1 MSIRIKLLIACVILL
16 GVFVGKSLY
25 SQQTVNSLGKLAVDM
40 YDGPVMS
47 VNYVQLAAR
56 GFADAS
62 EFLETTTQFDN
73 RVNWQEAAPQFDSQV
88 NELLENFS
96 VVKER
101 AATDESRAKVD
112 EAIRVIEQWRAAAIT
127 RLGGSPGGATVILDD
142 NQLLA
147 LQQNATTTLDELT
160 EMILADGYAAREA
173 ADAQVAF
180 TAREEWIITGAI
192 ALAILA
198 ASWLLLKMI
207 MGPLKKAMDAART
220 IAGGNLEQQI
230 TSRASDEFGRLLQAL
245 ESMRGELRKQRDQE
259 AEVARRQAEDAAAK
273 AERQQRIDSLSQ
285 TFAQRVEQLMQG
297 VSTACSTL
305 NETSQQMDDLA
316 SRTNTIAVDAKQNAE
331 QASGSVVVISSAT
344 EQLSSSI
351 DQIADLVGKSAT
363 ISNEAVARMN
373 ETSKTVGAL
382 NDMSLKVGEVVV
394 LIRSIAEQTNL
405 LALNATIEAARAG
418 DAGRGFAVVAQEVKA
433 LATQT
438 ARATEEIEAQVQSM
452 QTASGT
458 TNHAFQNFVEIVR
471 QISATAS
478 DVSRAVS
485 EQSQST
491 RDISQNA
498 TATASGA
505 SQLTATIG
513 DLGEASQQTG
523 QASSRVMSATKDV
536 SEQARLIN
544 DEIVRYVREMR
555 SA

>member
-1 MSIRIKLLIACVILL
+1 MSIRIKLLIACLVLL
-16 GVFVGKSLY
+16 GVFVGKGFY
-25 SQQTVNSLGKLAVDM
+25 AQQTVNSLGKLAVDM

-47 VNYVQLAAR
+47 VNYVQLAVR
-56 GFADAS
+56 GFADAND
-62 EFLETTTQFDN
+62 FLKTTIQFDN
-73 RVNWQEAAPQFDSQV
+73 RVNWQEAVPQFDSQIK
-88 NELLENFS
+88 ELLENFS

-101 AATDESRAKVD
+101 AATEESRAKVD
-112 EAIRVIEQWRAAAIT
+112 EAVAVIEQWRGAAIT
-127 RLGGSPGGATVILDD
+127 RLGGAAGGATSILDD
-142 NQLLA
+142 NQMA
-147 LQQNATTTLDELT
+147 VLQDKATTALDELT
-160 EMILADGYAAREA
+160 EMILADGYAARESAGETLA
-173 ADAQVAF
+173 AAG
-180 TAREEWIITGAI
+180 REEWMITGGI
-192 ALAILA
+192 ALMILA
-198 ASWLLLKMI
+198 VCLLLSRMI

-230 TSRASDEFGRLLQAL
+230 TSRATDEFGRLLQAL

-259 AEVARRQAEDAAAK
+259 TDAAHRQAADAAAK
-273 AERQQRIDSLSQ
+273 AERQQRIESMSQ

-297 VSTACSTL
+297 VSSACSTL
-305 NETSQQMDDLA
+305 NETSQQMDGLA

-351 DQIADLVGKSAT
+351 DQIADLVGRSAT
-363 ISNEAVARMN
+363 ISNDAVTRMN
-373 ETSKTVGAL
+373 ETSKTVSAL
-382 NDMSLKVGEVVV
+382 NDMSLKVSEVVV

-452 QTASGT
+452 QSASGS
-458 TNHAFQNFVEIVR
+458 TNQAFQNFVEIVS
-471 QISATAS
+471 QISTMAG

-491 RDISQNA
+491 REISQNA
-498 TATASGA
+498 TTTASGA
-505 SQLTATIG
+505 SQLTATIS

-523 QASSRVMSATKDV
+523 QASSRVMSATRDV
-536 SEQARLIN
+536 SEQTRLIN

>member
-1 MSIRIKLLIACVILL
+1 MSIRIKLLVACLVLL
-16 GVFVGKSLY
+16 GVFVGKGFY
-25 SQQTVNSLGKLAVDM
+25 AQQTVNSLGKLAVDM

-47 VNYVQLAAR
+47 VNYVQLAVR
-56 GFADAS
+56 GFEDAND
-62 EFLETTTQFDN
+62 FLKTTTQFDN
-73 RVNWQEAAPQFDSQV
+73 RVNWQDAVPQFDGQIK
-88 NELLENFS
+88 ELLENFS

-101 AATDESRAKVD
+101 ATTEESRAKVD
-112 EAIRVIEQWRAAAIT
+112 EAVAVIEEWRAAAIA
-127 RLGGSPGGATVILDD
+127 RLGGTAGGATSIVDD
-142 NQLLA
+142 NQMA
-147 LQQNATTTLDELT
+147 VLQDKATTALDELT
-160 EMILADGYAAREA
+160 EMILADGYAARESATETLVA
-173 ADAQVAF
+173 AAQ
-180 TAREEWIITGAI
+180 EEWMITGGI
-192 ALAILA
+192 AVMILA
-198 ASWLLLKMI
+198 VCFLLSRMI

-230 TSRASDEFGRLLQAL
+230 TSRATDEFGRLLQAL
-245 ESMRGELRKQRDQE
+245 ETMRGELRKQRDQE
-259 AEVARRQAEDAAAK
+259 GETARQQATDAAAK
-273 AERQQRIDSLSQ
+273 AERQQRIDSMSQ

-305 NETSQQMDDLA
+305 NDTSQQMDGLA

-344 EQLSSSI
+344 EQLSGSI
-351 DQIADLVGKSAT
+351 DQIADLVGRSAT
-363 ISNEAVARMN
+363 ISNEAVTRMN

-418 DAGRGFAVVAQEVKA
+418 EAGRGFAVVAQEVKA

-438 ARATEEIEAQVQSM
+438 ARATEEIESQVQSM
-452 QTASGT
+452 QSASGS
-458 TNHAFQNFVEIVR
+458 TNQAFQNFVEIVG
-471 QISATAS
+471 QISTMAGE
-478 DVSRAVS
+478 VSRAVS

-491 RDISQNA
+491 REISQNA

-505 SQLTATIG
+505 SQLTATIS

-523 QASSRVMSATKDV
+523 QASTRVMSATREV
-536 SEQARLIN
+536 SDQTRLIN
-544 DEIVRYVREMR
+544 DEIVRYVREIR

>member
-1 MSIRIKLLIACVILL
+1 MSIRIKLLIACLVLL
-16 GVFVGKSLY
+16 GVFVGKGFY
-25 SQQTVNSLGKLAVDM
+25 AQQTVNSLGKLAVDM

-47 VNYVQLAAR
+47 VNYVQLAVR
-56 GFADAS
+56 GFEDANN
-62 EFLETTTQFDN
+62 FLKTTTQFDN
-73 RVNWQEAAPQFDSQV
+73 RVNWKEAVPQFDGQIK
-88 NELLENFS
+88 ELLENFS

-101 AATDESRAKVD
+101 ATTDESKAKVD
-112 EAIRVIEQWRAAAIT
+112 EAVTVIEQWRAAAIT
-127 RLGGSPGGATVILDD
+127 RLGGAEGGATSILDD
-142 NQLLA
+142 NQMA
-147 LQQNATTTLDELT
+147 VLQGKATTALDELT

-173 ADAQVAF
+173 ADATV
-180 TAREEWIITGAI
+180 TAAGREEWMITGGI
-192 ALAILA
+192 AVLLVA
-198 ASWLLLKMI
+198 ASWFLLKMI

-220 IAGGNLEQQI
+220 IASGNLEQPI
-230 TSRASDEFGRLLQAL
+230 TSRASDEFGRVLQAL
-245 ESMRGELRKQRDQE
+245 EAMRGELLKQRDQE
-259 AEVARRQAEDAAAK
+259 TEAANRQSADAAAK
-273 AERQQRIDSLSQ
+273 AERQQRIDSMSQ

-305 NETSQQMDDLA
+305 NETSQQMDGLA
-316 SRTNTIAVDAKQNAE
+316 SRTSTIAVDAKNNAE

-351 DQIADLVGKSAT
+351 DQIADLVGRSAT

-418 DAGRGFAVVAQEVKA
+418 EAGRGFAVVAQEVKA

-438 ARATEEIEAQVQSM
+438 ARATEEIESQVQSM
-452 QTASGT
+452 QSASGS
-458 TNHAFQNFVEIVR
+458 TNQAFQNFVEIVS
-471 QISATAS
+471 QISTMAG

-491 RDISQNA
+491 REISQNA

-523 QASSRVMSATKDV
+523 QASSRVMTATRDV
-536 SEQARLIN
+536 SEQTRLIN
-544 DEIVRYVREMR
+544 DEITRYVREMR

>member
-1 MSIRIKLLIACVILL
+1 MSIRIKLLIACLVLL
-16 GVFVGKSLY
+16 GAFVGKGFY
-25 SQQTVNSLGKLAVDM
+25 AQQTVNSLGKLAVDM

-47 VNYVQLAAR
+47 VNYVQLAVR
-56 GFADAS
+56 GFEDAND
-62 EFLETTTQFDN
+62 FLKTTTQFDN
-73 RVNWQEAAPQFDSQV
+73 RVNWQEAVPQFDSQIK
-88 NELLENFS
+88 ELLENFS

-101 AATDESRAKVD
+101 AATEESRAKVD
-112 EAIRVIEQWRAAAIT
+112 EAVAVIEQWRAAAIT
-127 RLGGSPGGATVILDD
+127 RLGGAAGGATSILDD
-142 NQLLA
+142 NQMA
-147 LQQNATTTLDELT
+147 VLQDKATTALDELT
-160 EMILADGYAAREA
+160 EMILADGYAARESAGETLA
-173 ADAQVAF
+173 AAG
-180 TAREEWIITGAI
+180 REEWMITGGI
-192 ALAILA
+192 ALMILA
-198 ASWLLLKMI
+198 VCLLLSRMI

-230 TSRASDEFGRLLQAL
+230 TSRATDEFGRLLQAL

-259 AEVARRQAEDAAAK
+259 TEAAHRQAADAAAK
-273 AERQQRIDSLSQ
+273 AERQQRIDSMSQ

-297 VSTACSTL
+297 VSSACSTL
-305 NETSQQMDDLA
+305 NETSQQMDGLA

-351 DQIADLVGKSAT
+351 DQIADLVGRSAT
-363 ISNEAVARMN
+363 ISNDAVTRMN
-373 ETSKTVGAL
+373 ETSKTVSAL
-382 NDMSLKVGEVVV
+382 NDMSLKVSEVVV

-418 DAGRGFAVVAQEVKA
+418 EAGRGFAVVAQEVKA

-452 QTASGT
+452 QSASGS
-458 TNHAFQNFVEIVR
+458 TNQAFQNFVEIVS
-471 QISATAS
+471 QISTMAG

-491 RDISQNA
+491 REISQNA
-498 TATASGA
+498 TTTASGA
-505 SQLTATIG
+505 SRLTATIS

-523 QASSRVMSATKDV
+523 QASTRVMSATREV
-536 SEQARLIN
+536 SDQTGLIN

>member
-1 MSIRIKLLIACVILL
+1 MSIRIKLLIACLILL
-16 GVFVGKSLY
+16 GVFVGKGLY
-25 SQQTVNSLGKLAVDM
+25 AQREVNALGKLAVDM

-73 RVNWQEAAPQFDSQV
+73 RVNWQEAVPQFDGRIK
-88 NELLENFS
+88 ELLENFS

-101 AATDESRAKVD
+101 AATEESRAKVD
-112 EAIRVIEQWRAAAIT
+112 EATGVIEQWRNAAIT
-127 RLGGSPGGATVILDD
+127 RLGGSANGATAILDD
-142 NQLLA
+142 NQLLV
-147 LQQNATTTLDELT
+147 LQDKATTALDELT

-173 ADAQVAF
+173 ADTQVASA
-180 TAREEWIITGAI
+180 AREEWIVTGAI

-220 IAGGNLEQQI
+220 IASGNLEQQI

-245 ESMRGELRKQRDQE
+245 EAMRGELSKQRDQE
-259 AEVARRQAEDAAAK
+259 TEAAHRQSADAAAK
-273 AERQQRIDSLSQ
+273 AERQQRIDSMSQ

-297 VSTACSTL
+297 VSTACSAL
-305 NETSQQMDDLA
+305 NETSQQMDGLA

-344 EQLSSSI
+344 EQLSGSI
-351 DQIADLVGKSAT
+351 DQIADLVGRSAT
-363 ISNEAVARMN
+363 ISNEAVTRMN

-438 ARATEEIEAQVQSM
+438 ARATEEIESQVQAM
-452 QTASGT
+452 QSASGT
-458 TNHAFQNFVEIVR
+458 TNQAFQDFVGIVG
-471 QISATAS
+471 QISTMAG

-491 RDISQNA
+491 REISQNA
-498 TATASGA
+498 TTTASGA
-505 SQLTATIG
+505 SQLTATIS

-523 QASSRVMSATKDV
+523 QASSRVMSAPKEV

>member
-1 MSIRIKLLIACVILL
+1 MSIRIKLLIACLVLL
-16 GVFVGKSLY
+16 GVFVGKGFY
-25 SQQTVNSLGKLAVDM
+25 AQQTVNSLGKLAVDM

-47 VNYVQLAAR
+47 VNYVQLAVR
-56 GFADAS
+56 GFEDADD
-62 EFLETTTQFDN
+62 FLKTTTQFDN
-73 RVNWQEAAPQFDSQV
+73 RVNWQEAVPQFDGQIK
-88 NELLENFS
+88 ELLENFS

-101 AATDESRAKVD
+101 ATTEESRAKVD
-112 EAIRVIEQWRAAAIT
+112 EAVAVIEQWRAAAIA
-127 RLGGSPGGATVILDD
+127 RLGGTAGGAISIVDD
-142 NQLLA
+142 NQMA
-147 LQQNATTTLDELT
+147 VLQGKATTALDELT
-160 EMILADGYAAREA
+160 EMILADGYAARESAGETLTA
-173 ADAQVAF
+173 AAQ
-180 TAREEWIITGAI
+180 EEWMITGGI
-192 ALAILA
+192 AVMVLAVC
-198 ASWLLLKMI
+198 WLLSRMI

-230 TSRASDEFGRLLQAL
+230 TARATDEFGRLLQAL
-245 ESMRGELRKQRDQE
+245 EAMRGELRKQRGQE
-259 AEVARRQAEDAAAK
+259 TEAAHRQAADAAAK
-273 AERQQRIDSLSQ
+273 AERQQRIDSMSQ

-305 NETSQQMDDLA
+305 NDTSQQMDGLA
-316 SRTNTIAVDAKQNAE
+316 SRTSTIAVDAKQNAE

-351 DQIADLVGKSAT
+351 DQIADLVGRSAT
-363 ISNEAVARMN
+363 ISNDAVTRMN

-418 DAGRGFAVVAQEVKA
+418 EAGRGFAVVAQEVKA

-438 ARATEEIEAQVQSM
+438 ARATEEIESQVQSM
-452 QTASGT
+452 QSASGT
-458 TNHAFQNFVEIVR
+458 TNQAFQEFVGIVG
-471 QISATAS
+471 QISTMAG

-491 RDISQNA
+491 REISQNA
-498 TATASGA
+498 TTTASGA
-505 SQLTATIG
+505 SQLTATIS

-523 QASSRVMSATKDV
+523 QASSRVMSATKEV

>member
-1 MSIRIKLLIACVILL
+1 MSIRIKLLIACLVLL
-16 GVFVGKSLY
+16 GAFVGKGFY
-25 SQQTVNSLGKLAVDM
+25 AQQTVNSLGKLAVDM

-47 VNYVQLAAR
+47 VNYVQLAVR
-56 GFADAS
+56 GFEDAND
-62 EFLETTTQFDN
+62 FLKTTTQFDN
-73 RVNWQEAAPQFDSQV
+73 RVNWQEAVPQFDGQIK
-88 NELLENFS
+88 ELLENFS

-101 AATDESRAKVD
+101 ATTEESRAKVD
-112 EAIRVIEQWRAAAIT
+112 EAVAVIEQWRGAAIT
-127 RLGGSPGGATVILDD
+127 RLGGAAGGATSILDD
-142 NQLLA
+142 NQMA
-147 LQQNATTTLDELT
+147 VLQDKATTALDELT
-160 EMILADGYAAREA
+160 EMILADGYAARESAGETLA
-173 ADAQVAF
+173 AAG
-180 TAREEWIITGAI
+180 REEWMITGGI
-192 ALAILA
+192 AVMILA
-198 ASWLLLKMI
+198 VCLLLSRMI

-230 TSRASDEFGRLLQAL
+230 TSRATDEFGRLLQAL

-259 AEVARRQAEDAAAK
+259 TEAAHRQAADAAAK
-273 AERQQRIDSLSQ
+273 AERQQRIDSMSQ

-297 VSTACSTL
+297 VSSACSTL
-305 NETSQQMDDLA
+305 NETSQQMDGLA

-351 DQIADLVGKSAT
+351 DQIADLVGRSAT
-363 ISNEAVARMN
+363 ISNDAVTRMN
-373 ETSKTVGAL
+373 ETSKTVSAL
-382 NDMSLKVGEVVV
+382 NDMSLKVSEVVV

-418 DAGRGFAVVAQEVKA
+418 EAGRGFAVVAQEVKA

-438 ARATEEIEAQVQSM
+438 ARATEEIESQVQSM
-452 QTASGT
+452 QSASGS
-458 TNHAFQNFVEIVR
+458 TNQAFQNFVEIVS
-471 QISATAS
+471 QISTMAG

-491 RDISQNA
+491 REISQNA
-498 TATASGA
+498 TTTASGA
-505 SQLTATIG
+505 SQLTATIS

-523 QASSRVMSATKDV
+523 QASSRVMSATREV
-536 SEQARLIN
+536 SDQTRLIS

>member
-1 MSIRIKLLIACVILL
+1 MSIRIKLLIACLVLL
-16 GVFVGKSLY
+16 GVFVGKGFY
-25 SQQTVNSLGKLAVDM
+25 AQQTVNSLGKLAVDM

-47 VNYVQLAAR
+47 VNYVQLAVR
-56 GFADAS
+56 GFEDAS
-62 EFLETTTQFDN
+62 DFLKTTTQFDN
-73 RVNWQEAAPQFDSQV
+73 RVDWQDAVPQFDGQIK
-88 NELLENFS
+88 ELLENFS

-101 AATDESRAKVD
+101 ATTEELRAKVD
-112 EAIRVIEQWRAAAIT
+112 EAVAVIEQWRAAAIT
-127 RLGGSPGGATVILDD
+127 RLGGAAGGATSILDD
-142 NQLLA
+142 NQMA
-147 LQQNATTTLDELT
+147 VLQDKATTALDELT
-160 EMILADGYAAREA
+160 EMILADGYAARESAGETLA
-173 ADAQVAF
+173 AAG
-180 TAREEWIITGAI
+180 REEWIITGAI
-192 ALAILA
+192 GLVILA

-220 IAGGNLEQQI
+220 IAAGNLEQQI
-230 TSRASDEFGRLLQAL
+230 TSRATDEFGRLLQAL
-245 ESMRGELRKQRDQE
+245 EAMRGELRKQRDQE
-259 AEVARRQAEDAAAK
+259 TEAAHRQAADAAAK
-273 AERQQRIDSLSQ
+273 AERQQRIDSMSQ

-297 VSTACSTL
+297 VSGACSTL
-305 NETSQQMDDLA
+305 NETSQQMDGLA

-351 DQIADLVGKSAT
+351 DQIADLVGRSAT

-382 NDMSLKVGEVVV
+382 NDMSLKVSEVVV

-418 DAGRGFAVVAQEVKA
+418 EAGRGFAVVAQEVKA

-452 QTASGT
+452 QSASGS
-458 TNHAFQNFVEIVR
+458 TNQAFKDFVEIVG
-471 QISATAS
+471 QISTMAG

-491 RDISQNA
+491 REISQNA
-498 TATASGA
+498 TTTASGA
-505 SQLTATIG
+505 SQLTATIS

-523 QASSRVMSATKDV
+523 QASSRVMSATREV

-544 DEIVRYVREMR
+544 DEIVRYVGEMR

>member
-1 MSIRIKLLIACVILL
+1 
-16 GVFVGKSLY
+16 
-25 SQQTVNSLGKLAVDM
+25 M

-62 EFLETTTQFDN
+62 DFLKTTTQFDN
-73 RVNWQEAAPQFDSQV
+73 RVSWQDAVPQFDSRIE
-88 NELLENFS
+88 ELLENFS

-101 AATDESRAKVD
+101 ATTEASRAKVD
-112 EAIRVIEQWRAAAIT
+112 EAVTVIEQWRAAAIT
-127 RLGGSPGGATVILDD
+127 RLGGAADGATAILDD
-142 NQLLA
+142 NQMA
-147 LQQNATTTLDELT
+147 VLQNKATTALDELT

-173 ADAQVAF
+173 AAATVEA
-180 TAREEWIITGAI
+180 AGNEEWMITGGI
-192 ALAILA
+192 TVMVLIVCF
-198 ASWLLLKMI
+198 LLSRMI

-230 TSRASDEFGRLLQAL
+230 TSRTSDEFGRLLQAL
-245 ESMRGELRKQRDQE
+245 EAMRGELRKQRDQE
-259 AEVARRQAEDAAAK
+259 TEAAQRQAADAAAK
-273 AERQQRIDSLSQ
+273 AERQQRIDSMSQ
-285 TFAQRVEQLMQG
+285 TFAQRVEQLLQG
-297 VSTACSTL
+297 VSSACNTL
-305 NETSQQMDDLA
+305 NETSQQMDGLA

-373 ETSKTVGAL
+373 ETSKTVSAL

-418 DAGRGFAVVAQEVKA
+418 EAGRGFAVVAQEVKA

-452 QTASGT
+452 QSASSS
-458 TNHAFQNFVEIVR
+458 TNQFQNFVEIVGK
-471 QISATAS
+471 ISTMAG

-491 RDISQNA
+491 REISQNA

-505 SQLTATIG
+505 SQLTATIN

-523 QASSRVMSATKDV
+523 QASSRVMSATREV

>member
-1 MSIRIKLLIACVILL
+1 MSIRIKLLVACLVLL
-16 GVFVGKSLY
+16 GVFVGKGLY
-25 SQQTVNSLGKLAVDM
+25 AQREVNSLGKLAVDM

-56 GFADAS
+56 GFADAG

-88 NELLENFS
+88 AELLENVA

-101 AATDESRAKVD
+101 AATEESRAKVD
-112 EAIRVIEQWRAAAIT
+112 EAIGAIQQWRDAAVT
-127 RLGGSPGGATVILDD
+127 RLGGSANGATAIMDD
-142 NQLLA
+142 NQLLV
-147 LQQNATTTLDELT
+147 LEQKATTALDELT

-173 ADAQVAF
+173 AGEQVAF
-180 TAREEWIITGAI
+180 AAREEWIITGVI
-192 ALAILA
+192 GLAILV
-198 ASWLLLKMI
+198 ASWLLLRMI

-220 IAGGNLEQQI
+220 IAGGNLEQPI
-230 TSRASDEFGRLLQAL
+230 TSRGSDEFGRLLQAL
-245 ESMRGELRKQRDQE
+245 ETMRGELRKQREQE
-259 AEVARRQAEDAAAK
+259 AELAGRQAADAAAK
-273 AERQQRIDSLSQ
+273 ADRQQRIDSMSQ

-297 VSTACSTL
+297 VSTACGTL
-305 NETSQQMDDLA
+305 NETSQQMDGLA

-331 QASGSVVVISSAT
+331 QAGGSVVVISSAT

-351 DQIADLVGKSAT
+351 DQIADLVGRSAT
-363 ISNEAVARMN
+363 ISNDAVARMN

-382 NDMSLKVGEVVV
+382 NDMSMKVGEVVV

-438 ARATEEIEAQVQSM
+438 ARATEEIESQVQAM
-452 QTASGT
+452 QSASGT
-458 TNHAFQNFVEIVR
+458 TNQAFQDFVGIVS
-471 QISATAS
+471 QISTMAG

-491 RDISQNA
+491 REISQNA

-513 DLGEASQQTG
+513 DLGQASQQTG
-523 QASSRVMSATKDV
+523 QASSRVMSATKEV

>member
-1 MSIRIKLLIACVILL
+1 MSIRIKLLIACLVLL
-16 GVFVGKSLY
+16 GVFVGKGFY
-25 SQQTVNSLGKLAVDM
+25 AQQTVHSLGKLAVDM

-56 GFADAS
+56 GFEDAAD
-62 EFLETTTQFDN
+62 FLKTTTQFDN
-73 RVNWQEAAPQFDSQV
+73 RVDWKEAVPQFDGQIK
-88 NELLENFS
+88 ELLENFS

-101 AATDESRAKVD
+101 ATTDESRAKVD
-112 EAIRVIEQWRAAAIT
+112 EAVAVIEQWRTAAIT
-127 RLGGSPGGATVILDD
+127 RLGGAEGGATTIVDD
-142 NQLLA
+142 SQMA
-147 LQQNATTTLDELT
+147 VLQGKATTALDELT
-160 EMILADGYAAREA
+160 EMILADGYAARESA
-173 ADAQVAF
+173 SETLVEA
-180 TAREEWIITGAI
+180 AREEWIITGAI
-192 ALAILA
+192 GLLILA

-207 MGPLKKAMDAART
+207 MGPLKKAMDAAGT
-220 IAGGNLEQQI
+220 IAAGNLEQQI
-230 TSRASDEFGRLLQAL
+230 TSRATDEFGRLLQAL
-245 ESMRGELRKQRDQE
+245 EAMRGELRKQREQE
-259 AEVARRQAEDAAAK
+259 TEAANRQAADAAAK
-273 AERQQRIDSLSQ
+273 AERQQRIDSMSQ

-297 VSTACSTL
+297 VSTACGTL
-305 NETSQQMDDLA
+305 NETSQQMDGLA
-316 SRTNTIAVDAKQNAE
+316 SRTSTIAVDAKQNAE

-351 DQIADLVGKSAT
+351 DQIADLVGRSAT
-363 ISNEAVARMN
+363 ISNDAVTRMN

-452 QTASGT
+452 QSASGT
-458 TNHAFQNFVEIVR
+458 TNQAFQEFVGIVG
-471 QISATAS
+471 QISTMAG

-491 RDISQNA
+491 REISQNA
-498 TATASGA
+498 TTTASGA
-505 SQLTATIG
+505 SQLTATIS

-523 QASSRVMSATKDV
+523 QASSRVMSATRDV

>member
-1 MSIRIKLLIACVILL
+1 MSIRIKLLIACLVLL
-16 GVFVGKSLY
+16 GVFVGKGFY
-25 SQQTVNSLGKLAVDM
+25 AQQTVNSLGKLAIDM

-47 VNYVQLAAR
+47 VNYVQLAVR
-56 GFADAS
+56 GFEDAS
-62 EFLETTTQFDN
+62 DFLKTTTQFDN
-73 RVNWQEAAPQFDSQV
+73 RVNWQDAVPQFDGQIK
-88 NELLENFS
+88 ELLENFS

-101 AATDESRAKVD
+101 ATTEESRAKVD
-112 EAIRVIEQWRAAAIT
+112 EAVAVIEQWRAAAIT
-127 RLGGSPGGATVILDD
+127 RLGGAAGGATSILDD
-142 NQLLA
+142 NQMA
-147 LQQNATTTLDELT
+147 VLQGKATTALDELT
-160 EMILADGYAAREA
+160 EMILADGYAARKSASETLVEA
-173 ADAQVAF
+173 
-180 TAREEWIITGAI
+180 AREEWIITGATG
-192 ALAILA
+192 LVILA

-220 IAGGNLEQQI
+220 IAAGNLEQQI
-230 TSRASDEFGRLLQAL
+230 SSRATDEFGRLLEAL
-245 ESMRGELRKQRDQE
+245 EAMRGELRKQRDQE
-259 AEVARRQAEDAAAK
+259 TETAHRQAADAAAK
-273 AERQQRIDSLSQ
+273 AERQQRIDSMSQ

-297 VSTACSTL
+297 VSGACSAL
-305 NETSQQMDDLA
+305 NETSQQMDGLA

-351 DQIADLVGKSAT
+351 DQIADLVGRSAT

-382 NDMSLKVGEVVV
+382 NDMSLKVSEVVV

-418 DAGRGFAVVAQEVKA
+418 EAGRGFAVVAQEVKA

-452 QTASGT
+452 QSASGS
-458 TNHAFQNFVEIVR
+458 TNQAFKNFVEIVG
-471 QISATAS
+471 QISTMAG

-491 RDISQNA
+491 REISQNA

-523 QASSRVMSATKDV
+523 QASSRVMSATRDV
-536 SEQARLIN
+536 SEQTRLIN

>member
-1 MSIRIKLLIACVILL
+1 V
-16 GVFVGKSLY
+16 
-25 SQQTVNSLGKLAVDM
+25 
-40 YDGPVMS
+40 
-47 VNYVQLAAR
+47 
-56 GFADAS
+56 
-62 EFLETTTQFDN
+62 
-73 RVNWQEAAPQFDSQV
+73 
-88 NELLENFS
+88 LENFS

-101 AATDESRAKVD
+101 ATTEESRAKVD
-112 EAIRVIEQWRAAAIT
+112 EATTVIGTWRDAAIT
-127 RLGGSPGGATVILDD
+127 RLGGTADGALSIIDD
-142 NQLLA
+142 TQMAVLHDK
-147 LQQNATTTLDELT
+147 ATAALDELT

-173 ADAQVAF
+173 ADATVA
-180 TAREEWIITGAI
+180 AAGREEWMVTGVI
-192 ALAILA
+192 ALALIA
-198 ASWLLLKMI
+198 ASWFLLRMI

-220 IAGGNLEQQI
+220 IAGGNLDQPI

-245 ESMRGELRKQRDQE
+245 EAMRGELRKQREQE
-259 AEVARRQAEDAAAK
+259 AEAAHRQSTDAAAK
-273 AERQQRIDSLSQ
+273 AERQQRIDSMSQ
-285 TFAQRVEQLMQG
+285 AFAQRVEQLMQG
-297 VSTACSTL
+297 VSSACSTL
-305 NETSQQMDDLA
+305 NETSQQMDGLA

-351 DQIADLVGKSAT
+351 DQIADLVGRSAT
-363 ISNEAVARMN
+363 ISNEAVTRMN

-418 DAGRGFAVVAQEVKA
+418 EAGRGFAVVAQEVKA

-438 ARATEEIEAQVQSM
+438 ARATEEIESQVQAM
-452 QTASGT
+452 QSASGT
-458 TNHAFQNFVEIVR
+458 TNQAFQDFVGIVG
-471 QISATAS
+471 QISAMAG

-491 RDISQNA
+491 REISQNA

-505 SQLTATIG
+505 SQLTVTIG

-523 QASSRVMSATKDV
+523 QASSRVMSATKAV
-536 SEQARLIN
+536 SEQSRLIN

>member
-1 MSIRIKLLIACVILL
+1 MSIRIKLLVACLVLL
-16 GVFVGKSLY
+16 GVFVGKGFY
-25 SQQTVNSLGKLAVDM
+25 AQQTVHSLGKLAVDM

-56 GFADAS
+56 GFEEAND
-62 EFLETTTQFDN
+62 FLKTTTQFDN
-73 RVNWQEAAPQFDSQV
+73 RVNWQEAVPQFDARIKD
-88 NELLENFS
+88 LLENFS

-101 AATDESRAKVD
+101 ATTEESRTKVD
-112 EAIRVIEQWRAAAIT
+112 EAVTVIEQWRSAAIA
-127 RLGGSPGGATVILDD
+127 RLGGAANGTTSIVDD
-142 NQLLA
+142 SQMAA
-147 LQQNATTTLDELT
+147 LQDKATTALDELT
-160 EMILADGYAAREA
+160 EMILADGYAARESAGETVA
-173 ADAQVAF
+173 AAGA
-180 TAREEWIITGAI
+180 EEWMISGGI
-192 ALAILA
+192 AVMILVVCF
-198 ASWLLLKMI
+198 LLSRMI

-220 IAGGNLEQQI
+220 IAAGNLEQPI
-230 TSRASDEFGRLLQAL
+230 AARATDEFGRLLQAL
-245 ESMRGELRKQRDQE
+245 EAMRGELRKQRDQE
-259 AEVARRQAEDAAAK
+259 TEAAHRQATDAAAK
-273 AERQQRIDSLSQ
+273 AERQQRIDSMSQ

-305 NETSQQMDDLA
+305 NETSQQMDGLA
-316 SRTNTIAVDAKQNAE
+316 SRTSTIAVDAKQNAE

-351 DQIADLVGKSAT
+351 DQIADLVGRSAT
-363 ISNEAVARMN
+363 ISNEAVTRMN

-438 ARATEEIEAQVQSM
+438 ARATEEIESQVQSM
-452 QTASGT
+452 QSASGT
-458 TNHAFQNFVEIVR
+458 TNQAFQEFVGIVG
-471 QISATAS
+471 QISTMAG

-491 RDISQNA
+491 REISQNA
-498 TATASGA
+498 ITTASGA
-505 SQLTATIG
+505 SQLTATIS

-523 QASSRVMSATKDV
+523 QASSRVMSATQDV

>member
-1 MSIRIKLLIACVILL
+1 MSIRIKLLIACLVLL
-16 GVFVGKSLY
+16 GAFVGKGFY
-25 SQQTVNSLGKLAVDM
+25 AQQTVNSLGKLAVDM

-47 VNYVQLAAR
+47 VNYVQLAVR
-56 GFADAS
+56 GFEDAND
-62 EFLETTTQFDN
+62 FLKTTTQFDN
-73 RVNWQEAAPQFDSQV
+73 RVNWQEAVPQFDGQIK
-88 NELLENFS
+88 ELLENFS

-101 AATDESRAKVD
+101 ATTEESRAKVD
-112 EAIRVIEQWRAAAIT
+112 EAVAVIEQWRGAAIT
-127 RLGGSPGGATVILDD
+127 RLGGAAGGATSILDD
-142 NQLLA
+142 NQMA
-147 LQQNATTTLDELT
+147 VLQDKATTALDELT
-160 EMILADGYAAREA
+160 EMILADGYAARESAGETLA
-173 ADAQVAF
+173 AAG
-180 TAREEWIITGAI
+180 REEWMITGGI
-192 ALAILA
+192 AVMILA
-198 ASWLLLKMI
+198 VCLLLSRMI

-230 TSRASDEFGRLLQAL
+230 TSRATDEFGRLLQAL

-259 AEVARRQAEDAAAK
+259 TEAAHRQAADAAAK
-273 AERQQRIDSLSQ
+273 AERQQRIDSMSQ

-297 VSTACSTL
+297 VSSACSTL
-305 NETSQQMDDLA
+305 NETSQQMDGLA

-351 DQIADLVGKSAT
+351 DQIADLVGRSAT
-363 ISNEAVARMN
+363 ISNDAVTRMN
-373 ETSKTVGAL
+373 ETSKTVSAL
-382 NDMSLKVGEVVV
+382 NDMSLKVSEVVV

-418 DAGRGFAVVAQEVKA
+418 EAGRGFAVVAQEVKA

-438 ARATEEIEAQVQSM
+438 ARATEEIESQVQSM
-452 QTASGT
+452 QSASGS
-458 TNHAFQNFVEIVR
+458 TNQAFQNFVEIVS
-471 QISATAS
+471 QISTMAG

-491 RDISQNA
+491 REISQNA
-498 TATASGA
+498 TTTASGA
-505 SQLTATIG
+505 SQLTATIS

-523 QASSRVMSATKDV
+523 QASSRVMSATREV
-536 SEQARLIN
+536 SDQTRLIN

>member
-1 MSIRIKLLIACVILL
+1 MSIRIKLLIACLVLL
-16 GVFVGKSLY
+16 GVFVGKGLY
-25 SQQTVNSLGKLAVDM
+25 SQREVDSLGKLAVDM

-56 GFADAS
+56 GFADAG

-73 RVNWQEAAPQFDSQV
+73 RVNWQEAVPQFDGQIKQ
-88 NELLENFS
+88 LLENFS

-101 AATDESRAKVD
+101 AATDESQAKVD
-112 EAIRVIEQWRAAAIT
+112 EAVAVIEQWRDAAIT
-127 RLGGSPGGATVILDD
+127 RLGGSVNGATAIPDD
-142 NQLLA
+142 NQLLV
-147 LQQNATTTLDELT
+147 LEQKATAALDELT

-173 ADAQVAF
+173 AGEQVASA
-180 TAREEWIITGAI
+180 ARDEWIVTGVI
-192 ALAILA
+192 GLVILA

-230 TSRASDEFGRLLQAL
+230 TSRASDEFGRLLEAL
-245 ESMRGELRKQRDQE
+245 ETMRGELRKQREQE
-259 AEVARRQAEDAAAK
+259 TEIARQQAADAAAK
-273 AERQQRIDSLSQ
+273 SERQQRIDSMSQ
-285 TFAQRVEQLMQG
+285 SFAERVEELMSG
-297 VSTACSTL
+297 VSKACSTL
-305 NETSQQMDDLA
+305 NETSQQMNGLA
-316 SRTNTIAVDAKQNAE
+316 SRTNTIAVDAKQNAD
-331 QASGSVVVISSAT
+331 QASGSVSVISSAT
-344 EQLSSSI
+344 EQLSGSI

-363 ISNEAVARMN
+363 ISNEAVTRMN

-458 TNHAFQNFVEIVR
+458 TNQAFQNFVEIVG
-471 QISATAS
+471 QISAMTG

-491 RDISQNA
+491 REISQNA
-498 TATASGA
+498 ISTASGA
-505 SQLTATIG
+505 TQLSATVH

-523 QASSRVMSATKDV
+523 QASSRVMSATQDV
-536 SEQARLIN
+536 SDQARMIN
-544 DEIVRYVREMR
+544 EEIVRYVREMR

>member
-1 MSIRIKLLIACVILL
+1 MSIRIKLLIACLVLL
-16 GVFVGKSLY
+16 GVFVGKGFY
-25 SQQTVNSLGKLAVDM
+25 AQQTVNSLGKLAVDM

-47 VNYVQLAAR
+47 VNYVQLAVR
-56 GFADAS
+56 GFEDAND
-62 EFLETTTQFDN
+62 FLKTTTQFDN
-73 RVNWQEAAPQFDSQV
+73 RVNWQEAVPQFDSQIK
-88 NELLENFS
+88 ELLENFS

-101 AATDESRAKVD
+101 AATEESRAKVD
-112 EAIRVIEQWRAAAIT
+112 EAVAVIEQWRGAAIT
-127 RLGGSPGGATVILDD
+127 RLGGAAGGATSILDD
-142 NQLLA
+142 NQMA
-147 LQQNATTTLDELT
+147 VLQDKATTALDELT
-160 EMILADGYAAREA
+160 EMILADGYAARESAGETLA
-173 ADAQVAF
+173 AAG
-180 TAREEWIITGAI
+180 REEWMITGGI
-192 ALAILA
+192 ALMILA
-198 ASWLLLKMI
+198 VCLLLSRMI

-230 TSRASDEFGRLLQAL
+230 TSRATDEFGRLLQAL

-259 AEVARRQAEDAAAK
+259 TEAAHRQAADAAAK
-273 AERQQRIDSLSQ
+273 AERQQRIESMSQ

-297 VSTACSTL
+297 VSSACSTL
-305 NETSQQMDDLA
+305 NETSQQMDGLA

-351 DQIADLVGKSAT
+351 DQIADLVGRSAT
-363 ISNEAVARMN
+363 ISNDAVTRMN
-373 ETSKTVGAL
+373 ETSKTVSAL
-382 NDMSLKVGEVVV
+382 NDMSLKVSEVVV

-418 DAGRGFAVVAQEVKA
+418 EAGRGFAVVAQEVKA

-452 QTASGT
+452 QSASGS
-458 TNHAFQNFVEIVR
+458 TNQAFQNFVEIVS
-471 QISATAS
+471 QISTMAG

-491 RDISQNA
+491 REISQNA
-498 TATASGA
+498 TTTASGA
-505 SQLTATIG
+505 SRLTATIS

-523 QASSRVMSATKDV
+523 QASTRVMSATREV
-536 SEQARLIN
+536 SDQTGLIN

>member
-1 MSIRIKLLIACVILL
+1 MSIRIKLLIACLVLL
-16 GVFVGKSLY
+16 GVFVGKGFY
-25 SQQTVNSLGKLAVDM
+25 AQQTVNSLGKLAVDM

-47 VNYVQLAAR
+47 VNYVQLAVR
-56 GFADAS
+56 GFDDAAD
-62 EFLETTTQFDN
+62 FLSTTTQFDN
-73 RVNWQEAAPQFDSQV
+73 RVNWQEAVPQFDSQIK
-88 NELLENFS
+88 ELLENFS

-101 AATDESRAKVD
+101 ATTDESRAKVD
-112 EAIRVIEQWRAAAIT
+112 EAVAVIEQWRAAAIT
-127 RLGGSPGGATVILDD
+127 RLGGAEGGAIALLDD
-142 NQLLA
+142 TQMDVLH
-147 LQQNATTTLDELT
+147 QKATTALDELT
-160 EMILADGYAAREA
+160 EMILADGYAARESAGETLTA
-173 ADAQVAF
+173 AAQ
-180 TAREEWIITGAI
+180 EEWMITGGI
-192 ALAILA
+192 AVMVLLVC
-198 ASWLLLKMI
+198 WLLSRMI

-220 IAGGNLEQQI
+220 IAGGNLEQEI
-230 TSRASDEFGRLLQAL
+230 KARATDEFGRLLQAL
-245 ESMRGELRKQRDQE
+245 EAMRGELRKQRDQE
-259 AEVARRQAEDAAAK
+259 TEAAHRQATDAAAK
-273 AERQQRIDSLSQ
+273 AERQQRIDSMSQ

-305 NETSQQMDDLA
+305 NETSQQMDGLA

-351 DQIADLVGKSAT
+351 DQIADLVGRSAT
-363 ISNEAVARMN
+363 ISNEAVTRMN
-373 ETSKTVGAL
+373 QTSKTVGAL

-418 DAGRGFAVVAQEVKA
+418 EAGRGFAVVAQEVKA

-438 ARATEEIEAQVQSM
+438 ARATEEIESQVEAMQS
-452 QTASGT
+452 ASGT
-458 TNHAFQNFVEIVR
+458 TNQAFQDFVGIVG
-471 QISATAS
+471 QISAMAG

-491 RDISQNA
+491 REISQNA
-498 TATASGA
+498 TTTASGA
-505 SQLTATIG
+505 SQLTATIS

-523 QASSRVMSATKDV
+523 QASSRVMSATQDV

>member
-1 MSIRIKLLIACVILL
+1 MSIRIKLLVACLVLL
-16 GVFVGKSLY
+16 GVFVGKGFY
-25 SQQTVNSLGKLAVDM
+25 AQQTVNSLGKLAVDM

-47 VNYVQLAAR
+47 VNYVQLAVR
-56 GFADAS
+56 GFEDAND
-62 EFLETTTQFDN
+62 FLKTTTQFDN
-73 RVNWQEAAPQFDSQV
+73 RVNWQDAVPQFDGQIK
-88 NELLENFS
+88 ELLENFS

-101 AATDESRAKVD
+101 ATTEESRAKVD
-112 EAIRVIEQWRAAAIT
+112 EAVAVIEEWRAAAIA
-127 RLGGSPGGATVILDD
+127 RLGGTAGGATSIVDD
-142 NQLLA
+142 NQMA
-147 LQQNATTTLDELT
+147 VLQDKATTALDELT
-160 EMILADGYAAREA
+160 EMILADGYAARESATETLVA
-173 ADAQVAF
+173 AAQ
-180 TAREEWIITGAI
+180 EEWMITGGI
-192 ALAILA
+192 AVMVLAVCF
-198 ASWLLLKMI
+198 LLSRMI

-230 TSRASDEFGRLLQAL
+230 TSRATDEFGRLLQAL
-245 ESMRGELRKQRDQE
+245 ETMRGELRKQRDQE
-259 AEVARRQAEDAAAK
+259 GETARQQATDAAAK
-273 AERQQRIDSLSQ
+273 AERQQRIDSMSQ

-305 NETSQQMDDLA
+305 NDTSQQMDGLA

-344 EQLSSSI
+344 EQLSGSI
-351 DQIADLVGKSAT
+351 DQIADLVGRSAT
-363 ISNEAVARMN
+363 ISNEAVTRMN

-418 DAGRGFAVVAQEVKA
+418 EAGRGFAVVAQEVKA

-438 ARATEEIEAQVQSM
+438 ARATEEIESQVQSM
-452 QTASGT
+452 QSASGS
-458 TNHAFQNFVEIVR
+458 TNQAFQNFVEIVG
-471 QISATAS
+471 QISTMAGE
-478 DVSRAVS
+478 VSRAVS

-491 RDISQNA
+491 REISQNA

-505 SQLTATIG
+505 SQLTATIS

-523 QASSRVMSATKDV
+523 QASTRVMSATREV
-536 SEQARLIN
+536 SDQTRLIN
-544 DEIVRYVREMR
+544 DEIVRYVREIR

>member
-1 MSIRIKLLIACVILL
+1 MSIRIKLLIACLVLL
-16 GVFVGKSLY
+16 GVFVGKGFY
-25 SQQTVNSLGKLAVDM
+25 AQQTVNSLGKLAVDM

-47 VNYVQLAAR
+47 VNYVQLAVR
-56 GFADAS
+56 GFADAND
-62 EFLETTTQFDN
+62 FLKTTTQFDN
-73 RVNWQEAAPQFDSQV
+73 RVNWQEAVPQFDSQIK
-88 NELLENFS
+88 ELLENFS

-101 AATDESRAKVD
+101 AATEESRAKVD
-112 EAIRVIEQWRAAAIT
+112 EAVAVIEQWRGAAIT
-127 RLGGSPGGATVILDD
+127 RLGGAAGGATSILDD
-142 NQLLA
+142 NQMA
-147 LQQNATTTLDELT
+147 VLQDKATTALDELT
-160 EMILADGYAAREA
+160 EMILADGYAARESAGETLA
-173 ADAQVAF
+173 AAG
-180 TAREEWIITGAI
+180 REEWMITGGI
-192 ALAILA
+192 AVMILA
-198 ASWLLLKMI
+198 VCVLLSRMI

-230 TSRASDEFGRLLQAL
+230 TSRATDEFGRLLQAL

-259 AEVARRQAEDAAAK
+259 TEAAHRQAADAAAK
-273 AERQQRIDSLSQ
+273 AERQQRIDSMSQ

-297 VSTACSTL
+297 VSSACSTL
-305 NETSQQMDDLA
+305 NETSQQMDGLA

-351 DQIADLVGKSAT
+351 DQIADLVGRSAT
-363 ISNEAVARMN
+363 ISNDAVTRMN
-373 ETSKTVGAL
+373 ETSKTVSAL
-382 NDMSLKVGEVVV
+382 NDMSLKVSEVVV

-438 ARATEEIEAQVQSM
+438 ARATEEIESQVQSM
-452 QTASGT
+452 QSASGS
-458 TNHAFQNFVEIVR
+458 TNQAFQNFVEIVS
-471 QISATAS
+471 QISTMAG

-491 RDISQNA
+491 REISQNA
-498 TATASGA
+498 TTTASGA
-505 SQLTATIG
+505 SQLTATIS

-523 QASSRVMSATKDV
+523 QASTRVMSATREV
-536 SEQARLIN
+536 SDQTRLIN

>member
-1 MSIRIKLLIACVILL
+1 MSIRIKLLAACLILL
-16 GVFVGKSLY
+16 GVFVGKGFY
-25 SQQTVNSLGKLAVDM
+25 AQQEVNSLGKLAVDM

-56 GFADAS
+56 GFADAG

-88 NELLENFS
+88 KELLENFS

-101 AATDESRAKVD
+101 AATEESRAKVD
-112 EAIRVIEQWRAAAIT
+112 EAVGVIEQWRDAAIT
-127 RLGGSPGGATVILDD
+127 RLGGTANGATAILDD
-142 NQLLA
+142 NQLLV
-147 LQQNATTTLDELT
+147 LEQKATTALDELT

-173 ADAQVAF
+173 ADEQVALA
-180 TAREEWIITGAI
+180 AREEWIITGVI
-192 ALAILA
+192 GLAILA
-198 ASWLLLKMI
+198 ASWLLLRMI

-220 IAGGNLEQQI
+220 IAGGNLEQAI
-230 TSRASDEFGRLLQAL
+230 TSRGSDEFGSLLQAL
-245 ESMRGELRKQRDQE
+245 EAMRGELRKQREQE
-259 AEVARRQAEDAAAK
+259 TELASRQAADAAAK
-273 AERQQRIDSLSQ
+273 AERQQRIDSMSQ
-285 TFAQRVEQLMQG
+285 SFAQRVEQLMQG

-305 NETSQQMDDLA
+305 NETSQQMDGLA

-363 ISNEAVARMN
+363 ISNDAVARMN
-373 ETSKTVGAL
+373 ETSKTVSAL

-418 DAGRGFAVVAQEVKA
+418 EAGRGFAVVAQEVKA

-438 ARATEEIEAQVQSM
+438 ARATEEIETQVQSM
-452 QTASGT
+452 QSASGT
-458 TNHAFQNFVEIVR
+458 TNQAFQNFVQIVG
-471 QISATAS
+471 QISAMAG

-491 RDISQNA
+491 REISQNA

-505 SQLTATIG
+505 SQLTTTIG

>member
-1 MSIRIKLLIACVILL
+1 MSIRIKLLIACLVLL
-16 GVFVGKSLY
+16 GVFVGKGFY
-25 SQQTVNSLGKLAVDM
+25 AQREVNSLGKLAVDM

-56 GFADAS
+56 GFADAG

-73 RVNWQEAAPQFDSQV
+73 RVNWQEAAPQFDGQV
-88 NELLENFS
+88 AELLENVA

-101 AATDESRAKVD
+101 AATEESRAKVD
-112 EAIRVIEQWRAAAIT
+112 EAIGAIQQWRDAAIT
-127 RLGGSPGGATVILDD
+127 RLGGNANGATAIMDD
-142 NQLLA
+142 NHLLV
-147 LQQNATTTLDELT
+147 LEQKATTALDELT
-160 EMILADGYAAREA
+160 EMILADGYAARESA
-173 ADAQVAF
+173 GEQVAF
-180 TAREEWIITGAI
+180 AAREEWIITGVI
-192 ALAILA
+192 GLAILA
-198 ASWLLLKMI
+198 ASWLLLRMI

-220 IAGGNLEQQI
+220 IAGGNLEQPI
-230 TSRASDEFGRLLQAL
+230 TSRGSDEFGRLLQAL
-245 ESMRGELRKQRDQE
+245 ETMRGELRKQREQE
-259 AEVARRQAEDAAAK
+259 TELASRQTADAAAK
-273 AERQQRIDSLSQ
+273 AERQQRIDSMSQ

-297 VSTACSTL
+297 VSTACGTL
-305 NETSQQMDDLA
+305 NETSQQMDGLA

-331 QASGSVVVISSAT
+331 QAGGSVVVISSAT

-351 DQIADLVGKSAT
+351 DQIADLVGRSAT
-363 ISNEAVARMN
+363 ISNDAVARMN

-382 NDMSLKVGEVVV
+382 NDMSMKVGEVVV

-438 ARATEEIEAQVQSM
+438 ARATEEIESQVQAM
-452 QTASGT
+452 QSASGT
-458 TNHAFQNFVEIVR
+458 TNQAFQDFVGIVS
-471 QISATAS
+471 QISTMAG

-491 RDISQNA
+491 REISQNA

-513 DLGEASQQTG
+513 DLGQASQQTG
-523 QASSRVMSATKDV
+523 QASSRVMSATKEV

>member
-1 MSIRIKLLIACVILL
+1 MSIRIKLLIACLVLL
-16 GVFVGKSLY
+16 GVFVGKGFY
-25 SQQTVNSLGKLAVDM
+25 AQQEVNSLGKLAVDM

-47 VNYVQLAAR
+47 VNYVQLAVR
-56 GFADAS
+56 GFQDAND
-62 EFLETTTQFDN
+62 FLKTTTQFDN
-73 RVNWQEAAPQFDSQV
+73 RVNWKEAVPQFDSQIK
-88 NELLENFS
+88 ELLENFS

-101 AATDESRAKVD
+101 ATTDESKAKVD
-112 EAIRVIEQWRAAAIT
+112 EAVTVIEQWRAAAIT
-127 RLGGSPGGATVILDD
+127 RLGGTADGATSILDD
-142 NQLLA
+142 NQMVV
-147 LQQNATTTLDELT
+147 LQGKATTALDELT
-160 EMILADGYAAREA
+160 EMILADGYAARES
-173 ADAQVAF
+173 ADATVA
-180 TAREEWIITGAI
+180 AAGREEWMITGGI
-192 ALAILA
+192 AVLLVA
-198 ASWLLLKMI
+198 ASWFLLKMI

-220 IAGGNLEQQI
+220 IASGNLEQPI

-245 ESMRGELRKQRDQE
+245 EAMRGELRKQHDQE
-259 AEVARRQAEDAAAK
+259 TEAAHRQATDAAAK
-273 AERQQRIDSLSQ
+273 AERQQRIDSMSQ

-297 VSTACSTL
+297 VSSACSTL
-305 NETSQQMDDLA
+305 NETSQQMDGLA
-316 SRTNTIAVDAKQNAE
+316 SRTSTIAVDAKHNAE

-351 DQIADLVGKSAT
+351 DQIADLVGRSAT
-363 ISNEAVARMN
+363 ISNEAVTRMN

-418 DAGRGFAVVAQEVKA
+418 EAGRGFAVVAQEVKA

-438 ARATEEIEAQVQSM
+438 ARATEEIETQVQSM
-452 QTASGT
+452 QSASGS
-458 TNHAFQNFVEIVR
+458 TNQAFQNFVEIVG
-471 QISATAS
+471 QISTMAG

-491 RDISQNA
+491 REISQNA

-505 SQLTATIG
+505 SQLTATIS

-523 QASSRVMSATKDV
+523 QASSRVMTATRDV
-536 SEQARLIN
+536 SEQTRLIN
-544 DEIVRYVREMR
+544 DEITRYVREMR

>member
-1 MSIRIKLLIACVILL
+1 MSIRIKLLVACLVLL
-16 GVFVGKSLY
+16 GVFVGKGFY
-25 SQQTVNSLGKLAVDM
+25 AQQEVNSLGKLAVDM

-56 GFADAS
+56 GFADAA

-73 RVNWQEAAPQFDSQV
+73 RVEWKDAAPQFDSQV
-88 NELLENFS
+88 AELLENVA

-101 AATDESRAKVD
+101 AATEESRAKVD
-112 EAIRVIEQWRAAAIT
+112 EAIGAIQQWRAAAIT
-127 RLGGSPGGATVILDD
+127 RLGGSANGATAIMDD
-142 NQLLA
+142 NQLLV
-147 LQQNATTTLDELT
+147 LEQKATTALDELT
-160 EMILADGYAAREA
+160 EMILADGYAARESA
-173 ADAQVAF
+173 GEQVAF
-180 TAREEWIITGAI
+180 AAREEWIITGVI
-192 ALAILA
+192 GLAILA
-198 ASWLLLKMI
+198 ASWLLLRMI

-220 IAGGNLEQQI
+220 IAGGNLEQPI
-230 TSRASDEFGRLLQAL
+230 TSRGSDEFGRLLQAL
-245 ESMRGELRKQRDQE
+245 ETMRGELRKQREQE
-259 AEVARRQAEDAAAK
+259 TELASRQAADAAAK
-273 AERQQRIDSLSQ
+273 AERQQRIDSMSQ

-297 VSTACSTL
+297 VSTACGTL
-305 NETSQQMDDLA
+305 NETSQQMDGLA

-331 QASGSVVVISSAT
+331 QAGGSVVVISSAT

-351 DQIADLVGKSAT
+351 DQIADLVGRSAT
-363 ISNEAVARMN
+363 ISNDAVARMN

-382 NDMSLKVGEVVV
+382 NDMSMKVGEVVV

-438 ARATEEIEAQVQSM
+438 ARATEEIESQVQAM
-452 QTASGT
+452 QSASGT
-458 TNHAFQNFVEIVR
+458 TNQAFQDFVGIVS
-471 QISATAS
+471 QISTMAG

-491 RDISQNA
+491 REISQNA

-513 DLGEASQQTG
+513 DLGQASQQTG
-523 QASSRVMSATKDV
+523 QASSRVMSATKEV

>member
-1 MSIRIKLLIACVILL
+1 MSIRIKLLIACLVLL
-16 GVFVGKSLY
+16 GVFVGKGFY
-25 SQQTVNSLGKLAVDM
+25 AQQTVNSLGKLAVDM

-47 VNYVQLAAR
+47 VNYVQLAVR
-56 GFADAS
+56 GFEDAS
-62 EFLETTTQFDN
+62 DFLKTTTQFDN
-73 RVNWQEAAPQFDSQV
+73 RVDWQDAVPQFDGQIK
-88 NELLENFS
+88 ELLENFS

-101 AATDESRAKVD
+101 ATTEESRAKVD
-112 EAIRVIEQWRAAAIT
+112 EAVAVIEQWRAAAIT
-127 RLGGSPGGATVILDD
+127 RLGGAAGGATSILDD
-142 NQLLA
+142 NQMA
-147 LQQNATTTLDELT
+147 VLQDKATTALDELT
-160 EMILADGYAAREA
+160 EMILADGYAARESA
-173 ADAQVAF
+173 GETLAEAG
-180 TAREEWIITGAI
+180 REEWIITGAI
-192 ALAILA
+192 GLVILA

-220 IAGGNLEQQI
+220 IAAGNLEQQI
-230 TSRASDEFGRLLQAL
+230 TSRATDEFGRLLQAL
-245 ESMRGELRKQRDQE
+245 EAMRGELSKQRDQE
-259 AEVARRQAEDAAAK
+259 TEAAHRQAADAAAK
-273 AERQQRIDSLSQ
+273 AERQQRIDSMSQ

-297 VSTACSTL
+297 VSGACSTL
-305 NETSQQMDDLA
+305 NETSQQMDGLA

-351 DQIADLVGKSAT
+351 DQIADLVGRSAT
-363 ISNEAVARMN
+363 ISNDAVTRMN

-382 NDMSLKVGEVVV
+382 NDMSLKVSEVVV

-418 DAGRGFAVVAQEVKA
+418 EAGRGFAVVAQEVKA

-452 QTASGT
+452 QSASGS
-458 TNHAFQNFVEIVR
+458 TNQAFKDFVEIVG
-471 QISATAS
+471 QISTMAG

-491 RDISQNA
+491 REISQNA

-505 SQLTATIG
+505 SQLTATIS

-523 QASSRVMSATKDV
+523 QASSRVMSATREV